1 VSERTQDEHA
11 VDRADGT
18 PGGTSAGPATTR
30 TAVLAVVGTL
40 VTLALIGLVVA
51 LAVLWVRYDDLK
63 DQRDDHAADLE
74 EARGVAYDA
83 ALDMSTW
90 DHRTVDADFAW
101 VQEYGTEEFQSVMD
115 EETLAQTK
123 SVIRETRQRAEAEV
137 VRIAAERNEDGTI
150 TVLAFVNQ
158 RVTVGSQEPAAE
170 GIRLEMEMVEEDG
183 EWRLQEASPYH

>member
-1 VSERTQDEHA
+1 MSERTQDEHA

-18 PGGTSAGPATTR
+18 PGGTSTGPATTR